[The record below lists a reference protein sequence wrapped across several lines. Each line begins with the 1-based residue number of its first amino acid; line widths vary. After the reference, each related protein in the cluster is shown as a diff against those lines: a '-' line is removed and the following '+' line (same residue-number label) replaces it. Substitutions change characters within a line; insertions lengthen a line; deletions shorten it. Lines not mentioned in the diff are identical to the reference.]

1 MNYPDSKVMSLNKEE
16 MLREEIVNYG
26 RLLYERGL
34 TTATGGNI
42 SARLDDETI
51 LITPSGIRKGEM
63 KKEDIVL
70 MKLDGS
76 WSGSRRPSIE
86 SPLHTSLY
94 RREGIGAVIH
104 AHPPCCTALAVAST
118 KLMTSMLP
126 EGVMILGEVPLI
138 PYRRPG
144 SEELAD
150 EIMNAGDKARGY
162 LLEKHGALTV
172 GRNLAEAF
180 GRMEEMEFIA
190 SVQLKV
196 MSLERPRGLSSS
208 EMKELKEF

>member
-1 MNYPDSKVMSLNKEE
+1 
-16 MLREEIVNYG
+16 MLREEIVKYG

-63 KKEDIVL
+63 EKKDIVL

-76 WSGSRRPSIE
+76 WSGSRSPSIE

-94 RREGIGAVIH
+94 RHREIGAVIH
-104 AHPPCCTALAVAST
+104 AHPPCCTALAVAGI

-126 EGVMILGEVPLI
+126 EGVMMLGDVPLI

-144 SEELAD
+144 SDKLAD
-150 EIMNAGDKARGY
+150 EVVNAGNDIRGY
-162 LLEKHGALTV
+162 LLERHGSLTV
-172 GRNLAEAF
+172 GKNLTEAF
-180 GRMEEMEFIA
+180 GRLEEMEFIA

-196 MSLERPRGLSSS
+196 MSLERLSGLSPD
-208 EMKELKEF
+208 EIKELKEL